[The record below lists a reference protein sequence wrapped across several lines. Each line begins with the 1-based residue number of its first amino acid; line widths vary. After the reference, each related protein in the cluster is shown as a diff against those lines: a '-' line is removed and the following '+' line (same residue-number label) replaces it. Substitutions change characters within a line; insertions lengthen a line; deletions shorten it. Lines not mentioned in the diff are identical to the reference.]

1 MRSMVR
7 PISRCCSSPTHETVR
22 CSPQVLLATTVDT
35 HCSYSWSRS
44 RGYDMFCEVQVGIVS
59 SESGEGQRTFNTCMT
74 SLRANLRR
82 TRPMPLLKVETVT
95 PSGTCAAGRPERPLS
110 NRQPVLGGRRS
121 YFVNN
126 NSVLIVSVSGYW
138 PGR

>member
-1 MRSMVR
+1 
-7 PISRCCSSPTHETVR
+7 
-22 CSPQVLLATTVDT
+22 
-35 HCSYSWSRS
+35 
-44 RGYDMFCEVQVGIVS
+44 MFCEVQVGIVS
-59 SESGEGQRTFNTCMT
+59 SESGEGQRTFNTCMLIEY

-95 PSGTCAAGRPERPLS
+95 PSGTRAAGRPERPLS